1 MTEAKKPLDYVKR
14 GISTIISKGGGD
26 ADIREWVAANGYSEA
41 DFAGPQQSQGR
52 PRIPVEEA
60 PQWWEKTAEGRQEM
74 QRRAGIDPGQE
85 AVDVL
90 GGLNRGLARMF
101 GAPVDLMTGL
111 LNAGITGANMLGA
124 DMPTIQTPLGGSAS
138 IEQGMQAVGI
148 PDPGR
153 EPQSTGGRIAK
164 RVLEETSSVLPILGG
179 ARAIQAANQAGRM
192 AMSPTSKAVT
202 DVLASAPKGQ
212 ITTAAAAGLGA
223 GAGRELF
230 GEYGDLPGLVIG
242 ALTGAGIVE
251 AGRGASALFKAVRNA
266 SGVRDPKKVATE
278 ILKRGMMRDDITP
291 EMIAMRV
298 AEGNKAGV
306 PMAPVDVAGRNV
318 SRLGRVVETTPGRGS
333 DAATSF
339 LEGRQAGQGS
349 RVIEQISKSLA
360 DPQAFKQTSDAL
372 IAYRSAASREPWDK
386 AMNRGFVWSEKLD
399 NMLQDDI
406 ARAAMRKGIKM
417 ERIGAATSGEKFDP
431 SAYGITRFNEA
442 GDPVIEGVPNMRV
455 LQAVKEGV
463 DSILEGKGM
472 RDETTGKLNKMGRKV
487 DEYRRALVEELK
499 ALNPDYGPALRAW
512 AGPSAARDAMM
523 AGRRF
528 ALGDM
533 EETVAAFNKLT
544 PSEKDFYR
552 LGVAREL
559 RKAIESPSGN
569 IDVVRRIWG
578 SPDAQKRMRGLFPS
592 DAAFRQFAKA
602 MELEKLTTKTDRAVR
617 GNSQTARIAADLLDV
632 GDQARVADMA
642 DAVVR
647 GPGPVLMNWLRAG
660 KQRAMGVNEDV
671 AEQLGNYLF
680 NTDAKAAA
688 EFAKRLGPMPL
699 APTPSGL
706 GLPPYE
712 RNLLFANMARSLPPS
727 DRRRP

>member
-14 GISTIISKGGGD
+14 GISTIISKGGSD

-41 DFAGPQQSQGR
+41 DFSGTQQSQG
-52 PRIPVEEA
+52 PRIPVEES
-60 PQWWEKTAEGRQEM
+60 PQWWEKTPEGRQEM
-74 QRRAGIDPGQE
+74 RRRAGGDPGQE

-90 GGLNRGLARMF
+90 GGLNRGLARTF
-101 GAPVDLMTGL
+101 GAPVDLMAGL

-124 DMPTIQTPLGGSAS
+124 DVPTIQNPIGGSAS
-138 IEQGMQAVGI
+138 IEQGMQAVGV

-179 ARAIQAANQAGRM
+179 ARVVQKLNDVGRL

-230 GEYGDLPGLVIG
+230 GEYGDLPGLVLG

-251 AGRGASALFKAVRNA
+251 AGRGAGAVFKAVRNA
-266 SGVRDPKKVATE
+266 SGARDPKKVANE
-278 ILKRGMMRDDITP
+278 ILKRGMTRDNISP

-298 AEGNKAGV
+298 AEGNNAGV
-306 PMAPVDVAGRNV
+306 PMAPVDVAGRNM

-333 DAATSF
+333 DAATLF
-339 LEGRQAGQGS
+339 LESRQAGQGA
-349 RVIEQISKSLA
+349 RVVDQISKSLA
-360 DPQAFKQTSDAL
+360 DPQAFKETSDAL
-372 IAYRSAASREPWDK
+372 IAYRSAASKEPWEK
-386 AMNRGFVWSEKLD
+386 AMNAGMVWNDKLD
-399 NMLQDDI
+399 RMLQEPI
-406 ARAAMRKGIKM
+406 AKAGMRKGI
-417 ERIGAATSGEKFDP
+417 EIQRIEAAARGEVSDP
-431 SAYGITRFNEA
+431 STYGITRFNEA

-455 LQAVKEGV
+455 LQATKEGI
-463 DSILEGKGM
+463 DRILESAEM
-472 RDETTGKLNKMGRKV
+472 RDPKTGRLNKMGRAV
-487 DEYRRALVEELK
+487 DQYRRALVDELK
-499 ALNPDYGPALRAW
+499 ALNPAYARALQVW

-533 EETVAAFNKLT
+533 EETVAAFKKLT
-544 PSEKDFYR
+544 PAEQEFYR

-559 RKAIESPSGN
+559 RSAIEKPSGN
-569 IDVVRRIWG
+569 IDVVKRIWG
-578 SPDAQKRMRGLFPS
+578 SPDAQKRMRALFSS
-592 DAAFRQFAKA
+592 DAAFQQFSKA
-602 MELEKLTTKTDRAVR
+602 MELERLTTKTDRAVR
-617 GNSQTARIAADLLDV
+617 GNSQSMRIATDLLDV
-632 GDQARVADMA
+632 GDQSRVAD
-642 DAVVR
+642 AVQALNSN
-647 GPGPVLMNWLRAG
+647 PGAMLARFLQAG

-671 AEQLGNYLF
+671 SEQLGNYLF

-712 RNLLFANMARSLPPS
+712 RNLLIANMLRSLPPS
-727 DRRRP
+727 ERERP